1 MKTEYR
7 NSLRSKALIK
17 DAYIQLLKVKPASK
31 ITVTDII
38 RIANISRGTFYAH
51 YKDTLDL
58 WESFQRDFLD
68 QLIRFT
74 EKHKEKL
81 LVDKIDLLLDKTI
94 DILKK
99 DYETYCVLANQDFS
113 FYFYHDVKRVILN
126 ELIHEYPVT
135 DEIER
140 SLNIYLGGFIML
152 LREWLENPN
161 FESMEDYS
169 KTLSRLIHQGTII

>member
-1 MKTEYR
+1 MRTEYR
-7 NSLRSKALIK
+7 NAIKSKVSIK
-17 DAYIQLLKVKPASK
+17 NAFIQLLKVKPASK

-38 RIANISRGTFYAH
+38 QIANISRGTFYAH

-68 QLIRFT
+68 QLIHFT
-74 EKHKEKL
+74 EKHKETL
-81 LVDKIDLLLDKTI
+81 LVDKIDLLLNKTI
-94 DILKK
+94 DILKN

-113 FYFYHDVKRVILN
+113 FDFYHEVKRVILR
-126 ELIHEYPVT
+126 ELTQEYAVSA
-135 DEIER
+135 EIER
-140 SLNIYLGGFIML
+140 SLNIYIGGFIML

-161 FESMEDYS
+161 FESMEDYV